1 MRSKR
6 ILYLLILLLG
16 PLSAAAQTPDPVRE
30 ILVICSHSE
39 SSGWAHDMLRPVV
52 DLCNER
58 ADLRAHLNYLRMTS
72 IDSVQDLEARTS
84 EIIDS
89 CSFQPSLVV
98 IVGGSGYQ
106 LAYHV
111 DRRWPGIPQILSG
124 EIPYYCDDS
133 YTIYGKADPDAAR
146 YPVQDMRDKGLNV
159 TLIHA
164 PAMVEQTVGLMF
176 TLQPEIRRFLF
187 IAGENFQSKDQQLRL
202 ERFLAERHPDVE
214 YRPVFSS
221 ELTTDELIAL
231 LGEEQFPGTG
241 VLFASWLT
249 HQDYLETINSRN
261 NITHVLESIA
271 PIYTIFQ
278 CDLSRD
284 ENVVGYFSYDHG
296 QYYKLFRQR
305 LAEVLDERL
314 RPAIIPITN
323 LEVGCPSVNW
333 HAMELFGLDTERIP
347 EDAILFEAPQT
358 LWEAH
363 KPTIMWAA
371 FFLLVG
377 LGLFVYY
384 VMRQSVNS
392 LKKANEIA
400 EKGNQMRTAFV
411 QNISHEIR
419 TPLNAVIGFSQLL
432 CLPDDYTSEDEKLE
446 YMEYVTNNASL
457 LTVIINDLLSLSD
470 MENGRFGVN
479 ISPCNLNAVVRLAIK
494 SIEYRIP
501 FGVELVRRP
510 GIPEDLRLEADGMR
524 VQQVLINLLTNA
536 CKYTEEGTI
545 TIASSLEENP
555 GYVTFSVA
563 DTGPGVPKEKAE
575 EIFERFAKLDNNKQG
590 TGIGLT
596 ICKLIASNLNG
607 EIWLDT
613 DYTGGARFVFMIPY
627 KESADQR

>member
-39 SSGWAHDMLRPVV
+39 SSGWAHDMLRPLTELCQERG
-52 DLCNER
+52 DLH
-58 ADLRAHLNYLRMTS
+58 ASLNYLRITS
-72 IDSVQDLEARTS
+72 INSVQDLELRAS

-89 CSFQPSLVV
+89 CTFRPSLVV
-98 IVGGSGYQ
+98 LVGGSGYQ
-106 LAYHV
+106 LAYRV
-111 DRRWPGIPQILSG
+111 DRRWPGIPQILTG
-124 EIPYYCDDS
+124 EIPYYCEDS
-133 YTIYGKADPDAAR
+133 YTIYGKPDPDAAR
-146 YPVQDMRDKGLNV
+146 YPVKDMRDKGLNV

-164 PAMVEQTVGLMF
+164 PAMVEQTVSLMF

-202 ERFLAERHPDVE
+202 ERYLEARHPDIE
-214 YRPVFSS
+214 YRPVLSS
-221 ELTTDELIAL
+221 ELTTDELIDL
-231 LGEEQFPGTG
+231 LGREHYPRTG
-241 VLFASWLT
+241 VLFASWLA

-261 NITHVLESIA
+261 NITQVLESIA
-271 PIYTIFQ
+271 PIYTVFQ
-278 CDLSRD
+278 CDLNRD
-284 ENVVGYFSYDHG
+284 QSVVGYYSYDHG
-296 QYYKLFRQR
+296 QYYKIFRQR
-305 LAEVLDERL
+305 MLEVLDEHL

-323 LEVGCPSVNW
+323 LEVGAPSVNW

-347 EDAILFEAPQT
+347 EDAIVFEAPHT

-363 KPTIMWAA
+363 KKAIMWLA

-392 LKKANEIA
+392 LKRANEIA

-479 ISPCNLNAVVRLAIK
+479 IAPCNLNAVVRLAIK

-536 CKYTEEGTI
+536 CKYTEQGSI
-545 TIASSLEENP
+545 TIASSLMENP

-590 TGIGLT
+590 AGIGLT
-596 ICKLIASNLNG
+596 ICKLIATNLNG

>member
-16 PLSAAAQTPDPVRE
+16 PLSAAAQTPDPVRK

-58 ADLRAHLNYLRMTS
+58 ADLRAHLNYLCMTS
-72 IDSVQDLEARTS
+72 IDNVQDLAARTS

-89 CSFQPSLVV
+89 CSFHPSLVV

-133 YTIYGKADPDAAR
+133 YTLYGKADPDAAR

-187 IAGENFQSKDQQLRL
+187 IAGENFQSKDPQLRL

-261 NITHVLESIA
+261 NITQVLESIA

-284 ENVVGYFSYDHG
+284 QNVVGYYSYDHG
-296 QYYKLFRQR
+296 QYYRLFRQR
-305 LAEVLDERL
+305 LAEVLDEHL

-323 LEVGCPSVNW
+323 LEVGSPSVNW
-333 HAMELFGLDTERIP
+333 HAMEMFGLDTERIP

-384 VMRQSVNS
+384 VMRQSINS
-392 LKKANEIA
+392 MKKAKEIA

-419 TPLNAVIGFSQLL
+419 TPLNAGIGFSQLL

-479 ISPCNLNAVVRLAIK
+479 IAPCNLNAVVRLAIK

-510 GIPEDLRLEADGMR
+510 GIPEDLLLEADGMR

-590 TGIGLT
+590 AGIGLT